1 MPQEALVQRIC
12 EEIERTGPLT
22 FARFMELALYDPEYG
37 YYATAVRV
45 GRSGDYLTAPEAH
58 PIFGWVIARQLW
70 ELWDLLDRPALFT
83 LIEYGPGTGTLALS
97 LFEYLARTVP
107 DFLERLRYRP
117 VEVSRAALD
126 ALVDR
131 LVDSG
136 FASLL
141 ALEERDAVTGIVL
154 ANEVVD
160 ALPVHRVCWREGQLW
175 ELFVDWDGERFVE
188 VLGPPSIGALAH
200 WLERL
205 GVQLR
210 EGQTTELCLAMV
222 DWVADVAR
230 VLARGYVLVLDYGFP
245 APERY
250 DPVRFPKGTVRT
262 YFRHSVGDDPLQSP
276 GVQDITAHVDF
287 TMLGLAAQERGFTVL
302 GLTTQ
307 AEFLAQAGLGEV
319 LVQLQAEPG
328 MTAERYL
335 AARAAALHL
344 LDPAGMGRFRVLL
357 LGKGVP
363 EGVLLSGFRPRL
375 LTGVH
380 LPLSERSSESQ
391 GHSQCDKLRR

>member
-1 MPQEALVQRIC
+1 MPQEALVQRIR

-22 FARFMELALYDPEYG
+22 FARFMDLALYDPEYG

-97 LFEYLARTVP
+97 LFEYLARTAP

-126 ALVDR
+126 TLVDR

-141 ALEERDAVTGIVL
+141 ALEERDAVAGVVL
-154 ANEVVD
+154 ANEFVD
-160 ALPVHRVCWREGQLW
+160 ALPVHRVCWREDQLW
-175 ELFVDWDGERFVE
+175 ELFVDWDGARFVE
-188 VLGPPSIGALAH
+188 VLAPPSTGALAH

-210 EGQTTELCLAMV
+210 EGQITELCLAMV
-222 DWVADVAR
+222 DWVADMAR
-230 VLARGYVLVLDYGFP
+230 VLARGYVLVLDYGYP

-250 DPVRFPKGTVRT
+250 DPVRFPQGTVHT
-262 YFRHSVGDDPLQSP
+262 YFRHRVGDDPLHNP
-276 GVQDITAHVDF
+276 GEQDITAHVDF
-287 TMLGLAAQERGFTVL
+287 TMLGLAAQEQGFTVL

-307 AEFLAQAGLGEV
+307 AEFLAQAGLGEL

-344 LDPAGMGRFRVLL
+344 LDPAGMGRFRVML
-357 LGKGVP
+357 LGKRVP
-363 EGVLLSGFRPRL
+363 KDALPTGFRPRL
-375 LTGVH
+375 MTGV
-380 LPLSERSSESQ
+380 PLAVQGPGHQQRSNAQNTHGSS
-391 GHSQCDKLRR
+391 

>member
-1 MPQEALVQRIC
+1 MPQEGLVQRIR
-12 EEIERTGPLT
+12 EEIERTGPVT
-22 FARFMELALYDPEYG
+22 FARFMELALYDPDYG

-45 GRSGDYLTAPEAH
+45 GRCGDYLTAPEAH

-70 ELWDLLDRPALFT
+70 ELWDLLDRPAPFM

-97 LFEYLARTVP
+97 LFEYLARTAP

-117 VEVSRAALD
+117 VEVSRSAFD

-131 LVDSG
+131 LVDRG

-141 ALEERDAVTGIVL
+141 TLEQYDAVTGVVL

-160 ALPVHRVCWREGQLW
+160 ALPVHRVCWHKDQLW
-175 ELFVDWDGERFVE
+175 ELFVDWDGERLVE
-188 VLGPPSIGALAH
+188 VFGPPSTGELAH

-222 DWVADVAR
+222 DWVEDVAR
-230 VLARGYVLVLDYGFP
+230 VLARGYVLVLDYGYP

-276 GVQDITAHVDF
+276 GEQDITAHVDF

-307 AEFLAQAGLGEV
+307 AEFLAQAGLGEL
-319 LVQLQAEPG
+319 LVQLQREPG

-357 LGKGVP
+357 LGKRVP
-363 EGVLLSGFRPRL
+363 EGVLPSGFCPRL
-375 LTGVH
+375 LTGVD
-380 LPLSERSSESQ
+380 LPFGEYSPESQ
-391 GHSQCDKLRR
+391 RHTLR